1 MFPTLKDWQ
10 ALLAAGV
17 ALAAAIIAYFASME
31 KVNLDRELSDRD
43 TLRRKLGIY
52 LKLEFAL
59 QLLGADSG
67 KIANKLKWTVLLSD
81 RSVPVADMRTV
92 EPPEINEA
100 WEHLEMFPRSVIGEL
115 QLIRVSLRAWRDI
128 LDGVD
133 PLTEWKVEPFAIKGN
148 RASDVRELAYKVSVA
163 CENIVERLRN
173 EVSPAMNGPNKQNW
187 PYIVQAWVRRRWER
201 IRSRPTRP

>member
-1 MFPTLKDWQ
+1 MRPHLPSSIPRVFLLVGSILAVWLAIVGIINVPTLKDWQ
-10 ALLAAGV
+10 TLLAAGV

-59 QLLGADSG
+59 QLLGADPG

-148 RASDVRELAYKVSVA
+148 RASDV
-163 CENIVERLRN
+163 
-173 EVSPAMNGPNKQNW
+173 
-187 PYIVQAWVRRRWER
+187 
-201 IRSRPTRP
+201 